1 MTSVGDFTFPERRTV
16 VTVRTREVLS
26 RVRREIEIVSLFCS
40 YASLSQLES
49 DLEALEGALERFDR
63 REAGLSLHPGRYL
76 MGWRRDWQ
84 KLIEPQARAASI
96 RLLAL
101 TDDRFERSVEEH
113 VLNVSITQQN
123 QATPV
128 SQAGNG
134 LAFPRFLLTATGT
147 LINPS
152 FSDGSRTLTCNVQ
165 LSPGETLEIDSDRR
179 SVLKNGTT
187 NVLSQTS
194 GEFPLL
200 EPGGGELVYADDAA
214 SSHLGSL
221 EIRYRDLWV

>member
-49 DLEALEGALERFDR
+49 DLEMLEGELERFDR

-101 TDDRFERSVEEH
+101 TDDRFERSIEEH
-113 VLNVSITQQN
+113 VLNVSVAQQS

-128 SQAGNG
+128 SHAGNG
-134 LAFPRFLLTATGT
+134 WAFPQCSIAATGT

-165 LSPGETLEIDSDRR
+165 LSPGETLQIDSDRR
-179 SVLKNGTT
+179 SVLKNGTA
-187 NVLSQTS
+187 NVLSQTL

>member
-1 MTSVGDFTFPERRTV
+1 MTSVGDFTFPARRTV

-40 YASLSQLES
+40 YTSLSQLES
-49 DLEALEGALERFDR
+49 DLERLEGELERFDR

-76 MGWRRDWQ
+76 MGWRRDWR
-84 KLIEPQARAASI
+84 KLIEPQARTASI

-113 VLNVSITQQN
+113 VLNVTIVQQS

-134 LAFPRFLLTATGT
+134 WAFPRFLLTATGT
-147 LINPS
+147 LIDPS
-152 FSDGSRTLTCNVQ
+152 FSDGARTLTCNIQ
-165 LSPGETLEIDSDRR
+165 LSPGETLQIDSDRR

-214 SSHLGSL
+214 SSHLGNL

>member
-49 DLEALEGALERFDR
+49 DLEMLEGELERFDR
-63 REAGLSLHPGRYL
+63 REAGLRLHPGRYL

-101 TDDRFERSVEEH
+101 TDDRFERSIEEH
-113 VLNVSITQQN
+113 ILNVSISHQN
-123 QATPV
+123 QTTQV
-128 SQAGNG
+128 SHTGNG
-134 LAFPRFLLTATGT
+134 WAFPRCSITATGT

-152 FSDGSRTLTCNVQ
+152 FSDGSRTLTCTVQ
-165 LSPGETLEIDSDRR
+165 LSPGETLAIDSDRR
-179 SVLKNGTT
+179 SALKNGTT
-187 NVLSQTS
+187 NVLSQTL

-214 SSHLGSL
+214 SSHLGNL